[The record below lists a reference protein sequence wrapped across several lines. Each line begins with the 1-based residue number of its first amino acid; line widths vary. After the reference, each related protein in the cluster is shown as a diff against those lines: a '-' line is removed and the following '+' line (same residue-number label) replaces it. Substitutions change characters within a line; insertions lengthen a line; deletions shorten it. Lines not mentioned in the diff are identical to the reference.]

1 MEAAY
6 KVKITLALIVLGWF
20 SLIVRPNQALD
31 ITPHFAV
38 YALINIFA
46 AIKVHFWLREATR

>member
-1 MEAAY
+1 MSNTD
-6 KVKITLALIVLGWF
+6 KVKFTLAFIASGWF
-20 SLIVRPNQALD
+20 MLIARPNQALD